1 MANSEEALRQ
11 WKSCGCAIIVRD
23 PGAQRDITL
32 VESTGR
38 EIYTVSSGQ
47 EKFFWSAKKSGVP
60 AAANQRVAAL
70 WSGDEF
76 LYGAKHGLFNLGTAI
91 TLDTDYVMEGYRRYG
106 GSARLVLEFAR
117 ILKQNGRTK
126 KTLEDE
132 PLQEETLTLLT
143 KIAEP
148 AVMEAE
154 EVNKT
159 KATITGCQ

>member
-1 MANSEEALRQ
+1 MNPEELRKDEDANNLDASLLLTKGCQPASSDFWSGRLQGMANSEEALRQ

-60 AAANQRVAAL
+60 AASNQRVAAL

-76 LYGAKHGLFNLGTAI
+76 LYGTKLGLFNLGTAI
-91 TLDTDYVMEGYRRYG
+91 TLDTDYVMEGYHRYG
-106 GSARLVLEFAR
+106 GSARLVLEFAEYSSNR
-117 ILKQNGRTK
+117 L
-126 KTLEDE
+126 
-132 PLQEETLTLLT
+132 
-143 KIAEP
+143 
-148 AVMEAE
+148 
-154 EVNKT
+154 
-159 KATITGCQ
+159 